1 MEKLLLALAMLLF
14 VQHPDAIAQTRR
26 VTHHDL
32 GFGKVE
38 AAFFNQNGLPFD
50 LTMEDSDLRGSDA
63 EFTVLNFLPVP
74 VRGAAQFSPGTATL
88 IKNVIET
95 DAKQHSLVIGRQND
109 LALVPLGNHRGQES
123 RIPFSAPAFLPTRK
137 FLKISDDVGPNIV
150 RGAVAVIDDRAN
162 PSWAVLST
170 GLLYTSSKISALDIR
185 NRFDRKG
192 GISSSPS
199 GKNDSVNAQT
209 GNDRAY
215 NEIERL
221 NPDSRRGDN
230 VANAH
235 SISIRPLSTQI
246 RIVQILGVIAIWLIF
261 GGLWLTL
268 SSSKRLRE
276 RGWLVC
282 GIGLYC
288 LSGALIILGS
298 EL

>member
-32 GFGKVE
+32 GFGKIE
-38 AAFFNQNGLPFD
+38 AASFNQNGLPFD
-50 LTMEDSDLRGSDA
+50 LTMEDIDLRGSDA
-63 EFTVLNFLPVP
+63 KFTVLNFLPVP

-123 RIPFSAPAFLPTRK
+123 RILFPPPAFLQTRK
-137 FLKISDDVGPNIV
+137 FLKISNDAGSNII
-150 RGAVAVIDDRAN
+150 RRAVAMIDDRAN

-185 NRFDRKG
+185 NRFDREG
-192 GISSSPS
+192 GIRSSPS
-199 GKNDSVNAQT
+199 SKDNSINAKT
-209 GNDRAY
+209 SNDRAHY
-215 NEIERL
+215 EIERL
-221 NPDSRRGDN
+221 DPYGRRRDDI
-230 VANAH
+230 AYTH
-235 SISIRPLSTQI
+235 SISVRPLSTEI
-246 RIVQILGVIAIWLIF
+246 GIVPVLGVIAVWLIF

-268 SSSKRLRE
+268 RCSERLRK

-288 LSGALIILGS
+288 LSGALIIMGS
-298 EL
+298 